1 MPLGRIPRDSK
12 EPRPSSAELPD
23 SQGGVGEDSPP
34 STTHTPLKNE
44 PKPVFVA
51 PPKPAEL
58 PILINDTFVVI
69 PNFMLERLKMRLGP
83 VPNFEQQVGELMLK
97 ALSNELGC

>member
-23 SQGGVGEDSPP
+23 LQGGVGEDSPP
-34 STTHTPLKNE
+34 STTHTPLKKE
-44 PKPVFVA
+44 FSA
-51 PPKPAEL
+51 PPKPPEL
-58 PILINDTFVVI
+58 PILINDTLVII

-97 ALSNELGC
+97 SLSNELGC